1 VNEHPWKTA
10 LVTGASSGIGEAM
23 ACLLASNGVRVV
35 AVARR
40 EDRLRDLAAE
50 MPQGTVEVLVADLTK
65 KKHLARVAERAHDVD
80 LLVNNAGFG
89 TSGRFATSDPK
100 RTQREIK
107 LNVQAVVAL
116 TRAALDG
123 MVARDRGWICNVSSI
138 AGFQPAP
145 SLAVYA
151 ATKAFVTSFTEGL
164 HEELHGSGV
173 SATALCP
180 GLTRTEFQSVSS
192 SEGQSHDYP
201 DFAWMSAEEVASIGL
216 TDTAGR
222 IAVSVPGLANKAFVA
237 TTGVLPRGLVR
248 RIAGMVQSQRQ
259 AFERQRDA

>member
-1 VNEHPWKTA
+1 MNEHPWKTA

-40 EDRLRDLAAE
+40 ENRLRDLAAE
-50 MPQGTVEVLVADLTK
+50 MPQGTIEVLVADLTK
-65 KKHLARVAERAHDVD
+65 KKQLAPVAERAGYVD

-89 TSGRFATSDPK
+89 TSGRFADADPK
-100 RTQREIK
+100 RMQREIK

-123 MVARDRGWICNVSSI
+123 MVARDRGWICNVSSVV
-138 AGFQPAP
+138 GFQPAP
-145 SLAVYA
+145 NLTVYA

-164 HEELHGSGV
+164 HEELRGTGV
-173 SATALCP
+173 SATVLCP

-192 SEGQSHDYP
+192 SQGQTRDYP
-201 DFAWMSAEEVASIGL
+201 EFAWMSADEVASVGL
-216 TDTAGR
+216 ADTAAR
-222 IAVSVPGLANKAFVA
+222 IAVSVPGFANKAFVA

-248 RIAGMVQSQRQ
+248 RIAGMVQSQR
-259 AFERQRDA
+259 

>member
-1 VNEHPWKTA
+1 MNEHPAPKHPWKTA

-23 ACLLASNGVRVV
+23 ATLLAANGVQVV

-40 EDRLRDLAAE
+40 EDRLDALAAE
-50 MPQGTVEVLVADLTK
+50 MPKVTVEVLAADLTK
-65 KKHLARVAERAHDVD
+65 KKQLARVAERARDVD

-89 TSGRFATSDPK
+89 TSGRFADADLQ

-145 SLAVYA
+145 NLAVYA

-164 HEELHGSGV
+164 HEELRGTGV

-180 GLTRTEFQSVSS
+180 GLTRTEFQSVSNS
-192 SEGQSHDYP
+192 SGQTRDTP
-201 DFAWMSAEEVASIGL
+201 DFAWMSSEEVASVGL
-216 TDTAGR
+216 ADTAAR
-222 IAVSVPGLANKAFVA
+222 IAVSVPGFANKAFVA

-248 RIAGMVQSQRQ
+248 RVAGIVQSQR
-259 AFERQRDA
+259 

>member
-23 ACLLASNGVRVV
+23 ATQLAASGVHVV

-40 EDRLRDLAAE
+40 EDRLEALAAE
-50 MPQGTVEVLVADLTK
+50 MPTGRVEALAADLTK
-65 KKHLARVAERAHDVD
+65 KKQLALVAERARDVD

-89 TSGRFATSDPK
+89 TSGRFADADPK
-100 RTQREIK
+100 RLQREIK

-123 MVARDRGWICNVSSI
+123 MVVRDRGWVCNVSSI

-145 SLAVYA
+145 NLAVYA

-164 HEELHGSGV
+164 HEELRGTGV

-180 GLTRTEFQSVSS
+180 GLTRTEFQSVSNS
-192 SEGQSHDYP
+192 TGQTRDIP
-201 DFAWMSAEEVASIGL
+201 DFAWMSSEEVASIGL
-216 TDTAGR
+216 ADTAAR
-222 IAVSVPGLANKAFVA
+222 IAVSVPGFANKAFVA

-248 RIAGMVQSQRQ
+248 RVAGLVQR
-259 AFERQRDA
+259 